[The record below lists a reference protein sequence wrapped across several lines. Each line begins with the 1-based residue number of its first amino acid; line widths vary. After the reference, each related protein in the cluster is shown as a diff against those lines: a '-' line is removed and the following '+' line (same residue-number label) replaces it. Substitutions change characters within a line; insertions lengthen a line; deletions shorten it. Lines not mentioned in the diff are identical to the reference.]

1 MIYIVFSSSS
11 SLDKREG
18 LFCDAIRLELE
29 KQIIIVISVR
39 VFRDIY
45 RLGRRSSSE
54 DDMSS
59 WTTTNVT
66 ALSFS
71 TEERLLRLLPNKLC
85 RRVQQHSR
93 TVGLVNVKRLRR
105 RLRAARNDDFEQQND
120 DPKDDFETEKMV
132 VPKLVAA
139 SLGAAVVATL
149 VVASSEG
156 GGGSRDMMSS
166 MTSRA
171 FSSDVERDPVRA
183 FSVYGDVSKE
193 YKVNKYDDAGRIVG
207 RTRGVSVTACTQ
219 LVPREE
225 DTTSSG
231 SLRGRPTKT
240 DDDDDDDFRACDVT
254 AQPLEKVETA
264 ADIAPSCDAAC
275 RRSCREATKK
285 YDRDQK
291 KRFGFGFDAEE
302 EGKVVRACGK
312 QCAAN
317 CMKGGTGRYDFLIPF
332 RF

>member
-45 RLGRRSSSE
+45 RLGQSRSSSE

-71 TEERLLRLLPNKLC
+71 TEEQRRLLRLLPNNKLC

-93 TVGLVNVKRLRR
+93 TVGLVNVKPKGRRRLRR
-105 RLRAARNDDFEQQND
+105 RLRAARNDDFEQND
-120 DPKDDFETEKMV
+120 DPKDDFETDEMV

-156 GGGSRDMMSS
+156 GGGSRDMMRS

-171 FSSDVERDPVRA
+171 FSSDFVERDPVRA

-193 YKVNKYDDAGRIVG
+193 YKVNKYDEAGRIVG

-219 LVPREE
+219 LVPQKEE
-225 DTTSSG
+225 DT
-231 SLRGRPTKT
+231 
-240 DDDDDDDFRACDVT
+240 DDDFRACDVT

>member
-1 MIYIVFSSSS
+1 
-11 SLDKREG
+11 
-18 LFCDAIRLELE
+18 
-29 KQIIIVISVR
+29 
-39 VFRDIY
+39 
-45 RLGRRSSSE
+45 
-54 DDMSS
+54 MSS

-71 TEERLLRLLPNKLC
+71 TEEQRRLLRLLPNNKLC

-105 RLRAARNDDFEQQND
+105 RLRAARNDEQND
-120 DPKDDFETEKMV
+120 PDDFETDEMV

-149 VVASSEG
+149 VVASISEG
-156 GGGSRDMMSS
+156 GGMWSRDMMRS

-171 FSSDVERDPVRA
+171 FSSDFVERDPVRA

-193 YKVNKYDDAGRIVG
+193 YKVNKYDEAGRIVG

-240 DDDDDDDFRACDVT
+240 DDDDDDDDFRACDVT

>member
-1 MIYIVFSSSS
+1 
-11 SLDKREG
+11 
-18 LFCDAIRLELE
+18 
-29 KQIIIVISVR
+29 
-39 VFRDIY
+39 
-45 RLGRRSSSE
+45 
-54 DDMSS
+54 
-59 WTTTNVT
+59 
-66 ALSFS
+66 
-71 TEERLLRLLPNKLC
+71 
-85 RRVQQHSR
+85 
-93 TVGLVNVKRLRR
+93 
-105 RLRAARNDDFEQQND
+105 
-120 DPKDDFETEKMV
+120 MV

-193 YKVNKYDDAGRIVG
+193 YKVNKYDEAGRIVG

-240 DDDDDDDFRACDVT
+240 DDDDDDDDFRACDVT

>member
-1 MIYIVFSSSS
+1 
-11 SLDKREG
+11 
-18 LFCDAIRLELE
+18 
-29 KQIIIVISVR
+29 
-39 VFRDIY
+39 
-45 RLGRRSSSE
+45 
-54 DDMSS
+54 
-59 WTTTNVT
+59 
-66 ALSFS
+66 
-71 TEERLLRLLPNKLC
+71 
-85 RRVQQHSR
+85 
-93 TVGLVNVKRLRR
+93 
-105 RLRAARNDDFEQQND
+105 
-120 DPKDDFETEKMV
+120 MV
-132 VPKLVAA
+132 VPKLVGA

-149 VVASSEG
+149 VFNASNSEL
-156 GGGSRDMMSS
+156 GSQDISIG
-166 MTSRA
+166 RA
-171 FSSDVERDPVRA
+171 LLSTNAIEERDPVRA

-193 YKVNKYDDAGRIVG
+193 YKVNKYDELGRIVG

-225 DTTSSG
+225 DTTSG

-240 DDDDDDDFRACDVT
+240 DDDDFRACDVT

-312 QCAAN
+312 QCSAN

>member
-1 MIYIVFSSSS
+1 
-11 SLDKREG
+11 
-18 LFCDAIRLELE
+18 
-29 KQIIIVISVR
+29 
-39 VFRDIY
+39 
-45 RLGRRSSSE
+45 
-54 DDMSS
+54 
-59 WTTTNVT
+59 
-66 ALSFS
+66 
-71 TEERLLRLLPNKLC
+71 
-85 RRVQQHSR
+85 
-93 TVGLVNVKRLRR
+93 
-105 RLRAARNDDFEQQND
+105 
-120 DPKDDFETEKMV
+120 MV

-156 GGGSRDMMSS
+156 GGMWSRDMMRS

-171 FSSDVERDPVRA
+171 FSSDFVERDPVRA

-240 DDDDDDDFRACDVT
+240 DDDYDDDFRACDVT

>member
-1 MIYIVFSSSS
+1 
-11 SLDKREG
+11 
-18 LFCDAIRLELE
+18 
-29 KQIIIVISVR
+29 
-39 VFRDIY
+39 
-45 RLGRRSSSE
+45 
-54 DDMSS
+54 MSS
-59 WTTTNVT
+59 WTTPNA
-66 ALSFS
+66 ALSFFS
-71 TEERLLRLLPNKLC
+71 TEERRLLRCLPNTK
-85 RRVQQHSR
+85 RRRFVQHHKSR
-93 TVGLVNVKRLRR
+93 VALNVKPKGRRLQRLRLRR
-105 RLRAARNDDFEQQND
+105 RLRAARNDEQND
-120 DPKDDFETEKMV
+120 PDDFETDEMV

-156 GGGSRDMMSS
+156 GGMWSRDMMRS

-171 FSSDVERDPVRA
+171 FSSDFVERDPVRA

>member
-1 MIYIVFSSSS
+1 
-11 SLDKREG
+11 
-18 LFCDAIRLELE
+18 
-29 KQIIIVISVR
+29 
-39 VFRDIY
+39 
-45 RLGRRSSSE
+45 
-54 DDMSS
+54 
-59 WTTTNVT
+59 
-66 ALSFS
+66 
-71 TEERLLRLLPNKLC
+71 
-85 RRVQQHSR
+85 
-93 TVGLVNVKRLRR
+93 
-105 RLRAARNDDFEQQND
+105 
-120 DPKDDFETEKMV
+120 MV

-156 GGGSRDMMSS
+156 GGGSRDMSS
-166 MTSRA
+166 ITSRA

-240 DDDDDDDFRACDVT
+240 DDDDDDDDFRACDVT

>member
-1 MIYIVFSSSS
+1 MLRF
-11 SLDKREG
+11 DWNWKN
-18 LFCDAIRLELE
+18 
-29 KQIIIVISVR
+29 IIISVS
-39 VFRDIY
+39 VFRDISS
-45 RLGRRSSSE
+45 RSSFFFGRRRRRRHIMSSS
-54 DDMSS
+54 
-59 WTTTNVT
+59 TTTNA

-71 TEERLLRLLPNKLC
+71 TEERLLRLLPKKR
-85 RRVQQHSR
+85 RRVQQQSR
-93 TVGLVNVKRLRR
+93 LGLNVKPKGRR
-105 RLRAARNDDFEQQND
+105 RLRLRRLRARNDEQND
-120 DPKDDFETEKMV
+120 PDDFETMV

-149 VVASSEG
+149 VVASNE
-156 GGGSRDMMSS
+156 GGGSRDII
-166 MTSRA
+166 TSRA
-171 FSSDVERDPVRA
+171 FSDERDPVRA

-225 DTTSSG
+225 DTTSG

-240 DDDDDDDFRACDVT
+240 VDDDDDFRACDVT

>member
-1 MIYIVFSSSS
+1 
-11 SLDKREG
+11 
-18 LFCDAIRLELE
+18 
-29 KQIIIVISVR
+29 
-39 VFRDIY
+39 
-45 RLGRRSSSE
+45 
-54 DDMSS
+54 MSS
-59 WTTTNVT
+59 WTTTNA

-71 TEERLLRLLPNKLC
+71 TEERLLRLLPNKR

-93 TVGLVNVKRLRR
+93 VGLLNVKPKGRRRLRLRLRR
-105 RLRAARNDDFEQQND
+105 RLRAARNDFEQND
-120 DPKDDFETEKMV
+120 PDDFETEMV

-156 GGGSRDMMSS
+156 GGGSRDMSI
-166 MTSRA
+166 TSRA
-171 FSSDVERDPVRA
+171 FSSDERDPVRA

-240 DDDDDDDFRACDVT
+240 DDDDDDFRACDVT

>member
-1 MIYIVFSSSS
+1 
-11 SLDKREG
+11 
-18 LFCDAIRLELE
+18 
-29 KQIIIVISVR
+29 
-39 VFRDIY
+39 
-45 RLGRRSSSE
+45 
-54 DDMSS
+54 MSS
-59 WTTTNVT
+59 WTTPNA
-66 ALSFS
+66 ALSFFS
-71 TEERLLRLLPNKLC
+71 MEERRLLRCLPNNK
-85 RRVQQHSR
+85 RRRFVQHHKSR
-93 TVGLVNVKRLRR
+93 VALNVKPKGRRLRLRLRR
-105 RLRAARNDDFEQQND
+105 RLRAARNDEQND
-120 DPKDDFETEKMV
+120 PDDFETDEMV

-156 GGGSRDMMSS
+156 GGGGSRDMSI
-166 MTSRA
+166 TSRA
-171 FSSDVERDPVRA
+171 FSSLDERDPVRA

-219 LVPREE
+219 LVPQKEE
-225 DTTSSG
+225 DT
-231 SLRGRPTKT
+231 
-240 DDDDDDDFRACDVT
+240 DDDFRACDVT

>member
-1 MIYIVFSSSS
+1 
-11 SLDKREG
+11 
-18 LFCDAIRLELE
+18 
-29 KQIIIVISVR
+29 
-39 VFRDIY
+39 
-45 RLGRRSSSE
+45 
-54 DDMSS
+54 
-59 WTTTNVT
+59 
-66 ALSFS
+66 
-71 TEERLLRLLPNKLC
+71 
-85 RRVQQHSR
+85 
-93 TVGLVNVKRLRR
+93 
-105 RLRAARNDDFEQQND
+105 
-120 DPKDDFETEKMV
+120 MV

-171 FSSDVERDPVRA
+171 FSSDFVERDPVRA

-193 YKVNKYDDAGRIVG
+193 YKVNKYDEAGRIVG

-240 DDDDDDDFRACDVT
+240 DDDDDDDDDDFRACDVT